1 MQCKQLGIPLFTT
14 DNMQL
19 LISIA
24 ACSSAVWTE
33 DNAKVLW
40 YDSHKD
46 AILCNGLNPNN
57 RTICHKNRFIYNVG
71 NYRIQRVLQFLQDL
85 PTEDTYNKLE
95 SNWKEENAFTGIT
108 VSDYI
113 IKFYTG
119 IINTIKIAIKD
130 SGENNDI
137 KVYIYLKI
145 QEQILIH
152 TNSSK
157 YPNSNFLIKLNN
169 LQPRLN
175 LPADLQAQLQ
185 GQIQPQLNQLQTRL
199 QAQIQQNPPLN
210 YIVNRQLKFTLDF
223 PSNFIKQE
231 DRESMLQV
239 ASSNIENDYVEKL
252 SDLND
257 IRNGCVINRS

>member
-1 MQCKQLGIPLFTT
+1 VKSFSSL
-14 DNMQL
+14 
-19 LISIA
+19 SIA
-24 ACSSAVWTE
+24 E
-33 DNAKVLW
+33 K
-40 YDSHKD
+40 K
-46 AILCNGLNPNN
+46 
-57 RTICHKNRFIYNVG
+57 
-71 NYRIQRVLQFLQDL
+71 
-85 PTEDTYNKLE
+85 
-95 SNWKEENAFTGIT
+95 FTGI
-108 VSDYI
+108 SAEDYLK
-113 IKFYTG
+113 KFYTG

-145 QEQILIH
+145 QEQNFIH
-152 TNSSK
+152 NNK
-157 YPNSNFLIKLNN
+157 YRNNLNTDFLNKLNN
-169 LQPRLN
+169 LQARLN

-185 GQIQPQLNQLQTRL
+185 ARLQPQLNQLQTRL
-199 QAQIQQNPPLN
+199 QAQLQQNQPLN

-257 IRNGCVINRS
+257 IRNGCVINRSQNL